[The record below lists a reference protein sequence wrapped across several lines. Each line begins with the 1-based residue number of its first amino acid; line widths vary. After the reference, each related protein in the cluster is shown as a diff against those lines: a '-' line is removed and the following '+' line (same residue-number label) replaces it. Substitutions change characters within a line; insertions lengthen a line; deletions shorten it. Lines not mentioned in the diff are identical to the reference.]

1 MKREIVIELEKEL
14 DKYLEDM
21 GIKRLYADKP
31 AIIAEIKSAF
41 FAGARILNYIQ
52 ENKKG
57 VRYDWI

>member
-31 AIIAEIKSAF
+31 VIIAEIKSAF
-41 FAGARILNYIQ
+41 FAGARTLNYIQ
-52 ENKKG
+52 ENKRG
-57 VRYDWI
+57 